1 MDSVNVTEGAP
12 DDAIFVV
19 NTSKDPKD
27 VRMKLKVKDSQKVY
41 AVDATKIAVDSFG
54 RPMPNSSMLGAISK
68 ATGIVDMDTLLDNVR
83 KSFGK
88 KFSQKIIDGNLDAT
102 KRGYEEVKE
111 G

>member
-1 MDSVNVTEGAP
+1 V
-12 DDAIFVV
+12 F
-19 NTSKDPKD
+19 
-27 VRMKLKVKDSQKVY
+27 

-54 RPMPNSSMLGAISK
+54 RPLPNSSMLGALIK
-68 ATGIVDMDTLLDNVR
+68 ATGVVEMDVLLENVK

-88 KFSQKIIDGNLDAT
+88 KFAQKIIDGNLEAT